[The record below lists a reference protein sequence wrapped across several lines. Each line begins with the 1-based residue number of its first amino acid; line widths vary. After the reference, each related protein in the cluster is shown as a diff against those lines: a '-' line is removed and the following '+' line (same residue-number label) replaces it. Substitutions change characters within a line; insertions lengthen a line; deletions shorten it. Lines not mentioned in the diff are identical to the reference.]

1 MNFVTFEAMAQE
13 LTSRSESD
21 PAPALNWGLIAG
33 ITAYTIWGFFPFY
46 FKATVAAGAVE
57 ILAHRILWSVP
68 FGFILIALR
77 SQWGDLLKG
86 LRNPRLLG
94 WLVVSSSVVAL
105 NWGVYIWAVQIG
117 EIYQASLGYYI
128 NPLVLVVAGMI
139 FFGEKLSRLKLFAV
153 LLATCGVAALAVYGG
168 VFPWIS
174 LILAVSF
181 AIYGVV
187 RKRVD
192 IGAIPGLMIETL
204 ILLAPAAGYLLILA
218 QRGDAVFGGADNT
231 LTILLVMAG
240 PLTVLPLLCFAVAA
254 KKLQLAT
261 VGILQFIAPTLHF
274 GCALYFGEV
283 FTTAHAICFSCIW
296 TAVALFSWD
305 ALRQRKKQMVAV

>member
-1 MNFVTFEAMAQE
+1 MEDMSTPAHN
-13 LTSRSESD
+13 SRD
-21 PAPALNWGLIAG
+21 TQGLNLGLIAG
-33 ITAYTIWGFFPFY
+33 IAAYTMWGFFPFY
-46 FKATVAAGAVE
+46 FKAVQDAGAVE

-68 FGFILIALR
+68 FGFILIAFRRQWPDLR
-77 SQWGDLLKG
+77 RG
-86 LRNPRLLG
+86 LTDRRVLA
-94 WLVVSSSVVAL
+94 WLCLSSFVVAL
-105 NWGVYIWAVQIG
+105 NWAVYIWAVQIG

-128 NPLVLVVAGMI
+128 NPLVLVVAGMV

-187 RKRVD
+187 RKRVN
-192 IGAIPGLMIETL
+192 IGAIPGLLIETL
-204 ILLAPAAGYLLILA
+204 ILLAPAAAYLLLITSK
-218 QRGDAVFGGADNT
+218 GTSVFGGSEAH
-231 LTILLVMAG
+231 LTFLLVMAG
-240 PLTVLPLLCFAVAA
+240 PLTVLPLLCFALAA

-274 GCALYFGEV
+274 GCALYFGET
-283 FTTAHAICFSCIW
+283 FTPAHAVCFGCIW
-296 TAVALFSWD
+296 IAVALFSYD
-305 ALRQRKKQMVAV
+305 ALRQHAKLSKVAI